1 MSRIDYHKKKFLIIE
16 DHAEFR
22 SSVKAI
28 IRLLGANMI
37 DTANNG
43 DEGISKIINNQYDI
57 ILSDYELGKGKDG
70 QQVLEETRHSGL
82 LKASSVFILVTAATT
97 VEMVMGALEYEPDGY
112 ITKPITHDNLHLRLD
127 KIILEK
133 EIFKKI
139 DTAIDNKKYKTA
151 INECDNIAKNQPKYK
166 IKALRIKSKLLLKL
180 EYYVEAEKLF
190 EEVIKIRDI
199 PWARLG
205 LGKIAYFN
213 NNLDSALE
221 IFSGLAKEDTRN
233 VEAYDWIS
241 KINLSQNNPAAA
253 QEALQHAIKRSP
265 KSILRQMELANIA
278 KTNEDW
284 PISEVAF
291 RKSVNLGKDSCYKS
305 PHNYTSL
312 VQVLQHTLKNAS
324 GRKLKDASN
333 EASRILGSLEKEYSG
348 NNEVQLFSKVLHAEM
363 ESNLGKVEDAKRMLE
378 KIQEDIK
385 ILPGQLP
392 EDMAMSLANIYE
404 ATGNNEE
411 SKKLRDKYKNTPV
424 SEILNNDGVRY
435 FKSGN
440 IKEALSVFS
449 EAAREPDASTS
460 VLLNVVQ
467 ALIKTIEQEGAN
479 EQLVE
484 SCGRYFSRMENMNSE
499 DKNYPR
505 YKKLFSIYQS
515 VSSSSH

>member
-1 MSRIDYHKKKFLIIE
+1 MPPIDYHKKKFLIIE

-28 IRLLGANMI
+28 MRLLGASMI

-43 DEGISKIINNQYDI
+43 NEGISKIISNQYDI

-82 LKASSVFILVTAATT
+82 LKSSSVFILVTAATT

-133 EIFKKI
+133 NIFKKI
-139 DTAIDNKKYKTA
+139 DAAIDSKKYKIA
-151 INECDNIAKNQPKYK
+151 INECDNIIKEKAKYK

-180 EYYVEAEKLF
+180 EYYAEAEKLF
-190 EEVIKIRDI
+190 KEVIEMRDI

-205 LGKIAYFN
+205 LGKISYFN
-213 NNLDSALE
+213 NNLDSALA
-221 IFSGLAKEDTRN
+221 IFTKLAEEDTRN

-241 KINLSQNNPAAA
+241 KINLSQDNPIAA

-284 PISEVAF
+284 PVSEVAF

-305 PHNYTSL
+305 PNNYASL

-324 GRKLKDASN
+324 GRKLKDATN
-333 EASRILGSLEKEYSG
+333 EASRILDSLEKEFSD
-348 NNEVQLFSKVLHAEM
+348 NHEMQVFSKVLRAEM
-363 ESNLGKVEDAKRMLE
+363 ESNLGKVEDAKRLLE
-378 KIQEDIK
+378 EIQGEIK
-385 ILPGQLP
+385 SLPGQIS
-392 EDMAMSLANIYE
+392 EDMAD
-404 ATGNNEE
+404 
-411 SKKLRDKYKNTPV
+411 R
-424 SEILNNDGVRY
+424 
-435 FKSGN
+435 KS
-440 IKEALSVFS
+440 
-449 EAAREPDASTS
+449 
-460 VLLNVVQ
+460 VV
-467 ALIKTIEQEGAN
+467 
-479 EQLVE
+479 
-484 SCGRYFSRMENMNSE
+484 
-499 DKNYPR
+499 
-505 YKKLFSIYQS
+505 
-515 VSSSSH
+515 